1 MRRRSPLAIMLV
13 SVALLMSF
21 SVVVASNTNEIP
33 NQNPTQSNN
42 LQSSFINESEG
53 ETFTVTVDGTNL
65 RFSPDTII
73 IKEGDTVRFLWEN
86 QLLPHN
92 AVERNGVFDSG
103 DPERN
108 VDYTYTFNVT
118 ENGTYEYVCEPH
130 EDLGMIGT
138 IIVEPKP
145 VPEPEPEEPVDED
158 DDSICNVCRK
168 WRNIWVPFCSMV
180 YWSHSFSWLHI
191 NQKRSIPTWV
201 DS

>member
-1 MRRRSPLAIMLV
+1 MREVTTAVYAQKVTTCNYACV
-13 SVALLMSF
+13 SGTFDVF
-21 SVVVASNTNEIP
+21 SVVVASNTNELP

-42 LQSSFINESEG
+42 LQSSFMNESEG

-130 EDLGMIGT
+130 E
-138 IIVEPKP
+138 
-145 VPEPEPEEPVDED
+145 
-158 DDSICNVCRK
+158 
-168 WRNIWVPFCSMV
+168 
-180 YWSHSFSWLHI
+180 
-191 NQKRSIPTWV
+191 TWE
-201 DS
+201 